1 MHHDAPT
8 PLAPVTD
15 EAALPAPAEGADG
28 PARRNV
34 VALGAAAALGV
45 TGIAALTG
53 CGGSSSGTAAAVT
66 ADAPAASPAAAAG
79 GAANGVLAPLS
90 KVPVGGSVLAKG
102 PDGAPIVIAQ
112 PEAGKVVA
120 FSAICTHQGCKVIP
134 NRKQLDCPCHGS
146 VFDAFTGKVLHA
158 PAPSPLPAVA
168 VKVSGD
174 NVMAG

>member
-1 MHHDAPT
+1 VHHDTPT

-15 EAALPAPAEGADG
+15 EAAAPAPAEGADG

-34 VALGAAAALGV
+34 VALGAAAALGM

-53 CGGSSSGTAAAVT
+53 CGGGSSGTTAAPT
-66 ADAPAASPAAAAG
+66 AGASGAGSAAAG
-79 GAANGVLAPLS
+79 AAGGVLAPLS
-90 KVPVGGSVLAKG
+90 KVPVGGAVLAKG
-102 PDGAPIVIAQ
+102 PDGARIVIAQ

-120 FSAICTHQGCKVIP
+120 FSAVCTHQGCTVIP
-134 NRKQLDCPCHGS
+134 NGKQLDCPCHGS
-146 VFDAFTGKVLHA
+146 IFDAFTGKVLHD